1 MTIFLLLGF
10 HGKCKRH
17 GLERYVGFDGH
28 EAQRIWEWGRDQ
40 TKFWLWGKVL
50 IYKNSNLQEEYF
62 SLFQVRHFYKK
73 LYFNPGLFFD
83 GDGVIEDL
91 DDKSG
96 DIGVDD
102 SNTEDYIDR
111 SVMSFEESVQE
122 AMRYTT

>member
-1 MTIFLLLGF
+1 M
-10 HGKCKRH
+10 
-17 GLERYVGFDGH
+17 
-28 EAQRIWEWGRDQ
+28 
-40 TKFWLWGKVL
+40 
-50 IYKNSNLQEEYF
+50 QEEYF

-83 GDGVIEDL
+83 GGGVIEDL

-122 AMRYTT
+122 ALRYTT

>member
-1 MTIFLLLGF
+1 M
-10 HGKCKRH
+10 
-17 GLERYVGFDGH
+17 
-28 EAQRIWEWGRDQ
+28 
-40 TKFWLWGKVL
+40 
-50 IYKNSNLQEEYF
+50 
-62 SLFQVRHFYKK
+62 
-73 LYFNPGLFFD
+73 
-83 GDGVIEDL
+83 IEDL

>member
-1 MTIFLLLGF
+1 M
-10 HGKCKRH
+10 
-17 GLERYVGFDGH
+17 
-28 EAQRIWEWGRDQ
+28 
-40 TKFWLWGKVL
+40 
-50 IYKNSNLQEEYF
+50 QEEYF